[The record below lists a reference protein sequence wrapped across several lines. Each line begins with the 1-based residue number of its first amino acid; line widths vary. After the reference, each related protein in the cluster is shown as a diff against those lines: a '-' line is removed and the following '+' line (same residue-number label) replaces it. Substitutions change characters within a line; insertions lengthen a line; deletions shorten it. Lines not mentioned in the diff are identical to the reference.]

1 MKDDLRSRNRTFD
14 SRSIASFM
22 DGYVSLLSRAFEA
35 VDREQ
40 LAAAQ
45 AALVDAAEN
54 GKAIFA
60 IGNGGS
66 AAISDHLVCDLSK
79 GTHHDQH
86 PTLRAQSMTSNAAL
100 YSAMANDLGFEN
112 VFAGQIGLYGRPG
125 DILIAISSSGE
136 SANIVRAVAAA
147 GPVRPQPSRRRLRR
161 PRPLHRRRRHR
172 PPRLRRRLAIPVRP
186 RRNICGITGSPSSMR
201 TTPTSRAGRA
211 PASPWLWWTPV

>member
-35 VDREQ
+35 VDRDQ

-54 GKAIFA
+54 GKTIFA

-147 GPVRPQPSRRRLRR
+147 QGLGMTVIGLSGFSGGQLRR
-161 PRPLHRRRRHR
+161 TADISLHVPIDNYGIVEDAHQAIMHVIAQYTAA
-172 PPRLRRRLAIPVRP
+172 LRDQ
-186 RRNICGITGSPSSMR
+186 G
-201 TTPTSRAGRA
+201 
-211 PASPWLWWTPV
+211 

>member
-54 GKAIFA
+54 GKTIFA

-125 DILIAISSSGE
+125 DILIAISSSGK

-147 GPVRPQPSRRRLRR
+147 QGLGMTVIGLSGFSGGQLRR
-161 PRPLHRRRRHR
+161 TADISLHVPVDNYGIVEDAHQAIMHVIAQYTAA
-172 PPRLRRRLAIPVRP
+172 LRDQ
-186 RRNICGITGSPSSMR
+186 G
-201 TTPTSRAGRA
+201 
-211 PASPWLWWTPV
+211 

>member
-54 GKAIFA
+54 GKTIFA

-147 GPVRPQPSRRRLRR
+147 QGLGMTVIGLSGFSGGQLRR
-161 PRPLHRRRRHR
+161 TADISLHVPIDNYGIVEDAHQAIMHVIAQYTAA
-172 PPRLRRRLAIPVRP
+172 LRDQ
-186 RRNICGITGSPSSMR
+186 G
-201 TTPTSRAGRA
+201 
-211 PASPWLWWTPV
+211 

>member
-40 LAAAQ
+40 LDAAQ

-147 GPVRPQPSRRRLRR
+147 QGLGMTVIGLSGFSGGQLRR
-161 PRPLHRRRRHR
+161 TADISLHVPVDNYGIVEDAHQAIMHVIAQYTAA
-172 PPRLRRRLAIPVRP
+172 LRDQ
-186 RRNICGITGSPSSMR
+186 G
-201 TTPTSRAGRA
+201 
-211 PASPWLWWTPV
+211 

>member
-54 GKAIFA
+54 GKTIFA

-147 GPVRPQPSRRRLRR
+147 QGLGMTVIGLSGFSGGQLRR
-161 PRPLHRRRRHR
+161 TADISLHVPVDNYGIVEDAHQAIMHVIAQYTAA
-172 PPRLRRRLAIPVRP
+172 LRDQ
-186 RRNICGITGSPSSMR
+186 G
-201 TTPTSRAGRA
+201 
-211 PASPWLWWTPV
+211 

>member
-35 VDREQ
+35 VDRDQ

-54 GKAIFA
+54 GKTIFA

-147 GPVRPQPSRRRLRR
+147 QGLGMTVIGLSGFSGGQLRR
-161 PRPLHRRRRHR
+161 TADISLHVPVDNYGIVEDAHQAIMHVIAQYTAA
-172 PPRLRRRLAIPVRP
+172 LRDQ
-186 RRNICGITGSPSSMR
+186 G
-201 TTPTSRAGRA
+201 
-211 PASPWLWWTPV
+211 

>member
-54 GKAIFA
+54 GKTIFA

-125 DILIAISSSGE
+125 DMLIAISSSGE

-147 GPVRPQPSRRRLRR
+147 QGLGMTVIGLSGFSGGQLRR
-161 PRPLHRRRRHR
+161 TADISLHVPVDNYGIVEDAHQAIMHVIAQYTAA
-172 PPRLRRRLAIPVRP
+172 LRDQ
-186 RRNICGITGSPSSMR
+186 G
-201 TTPTSRAGRA
+201 
-211 PASPWLWWTPV
+211 

>member
-54 GKAIFA
+54 GKTIFA

-147 GPVRPQPSRRRLRR
+147 QGLGMTVIGLSGFSGGQLRR
-161 PRPLHRRRRHR
+161 TADISLHVPVDNYGIVEDAHQAIMHVIAQYTAA
-172 PPRLRRRLAIPVRP
+172 LRDR
-186 RRNICGITGSPSSMR
+186 G
-201 TTPTSRAGRA
+201 
-211 PASPWLWWTPV
+211 

>member
-147 GPVRPQPSRRRLRR
+147 QGLGMTVIGLSGFSGGQLRR
-161 PRPLHRRRRHR
+161 TADISLHVPVDNYGIVEDAHQAIMHVIAQYTAA
-172 PPRLRRRLAIPVRP
+172 LRDQ
-186 RRNICGITGSPSSMR
+186 G
-201 TTPTSRAGRA
+201 
-211 PASPWLWWTPV
+211 